1 MKHMDCNRPN
11 SNQDFTPIN
20 GDTTMAIS
28 AKAVMDLR
36 KKTGL
41 GMMECKKALTETDGD
56 EAAAIQWL
64 QETLGAKMDGRSDR
78 EAGEGAIAVGSNGNN
93 IAMILLKAETDFT
106 AKNDAFVEGA
116 QKIADDAVSAA
127 EGEITD
133 ASDAAKEVIENLRI
147 TTKENISFGKGVKL
161 TGDKV
166 GSYVHSN
173 RKIGVIVT
181 GEGDLSDDL
190 LKGICQHLVAA
201 DGQGQWQ
208 VPLGIDR
215 DDLPADQVETAKNA
229 AVEEAA
235 ASGKPKEIAEKIADG
250 KMRKWFDDHTLMGQV
265 YVREMDAKKP
275 IRDYIPDGAKIT
287 GYQKFEL

>member
-1 MKHMDCNRPN
+1 MARNGLHASSDWPDLTLNH
-11 SNQDFTPIN
+11 

-41 GMMECKKALTETDGD
+41 GMMECKKALNETDGD
-56 EAAAIQWL
+56 EAAAIALL

-78 EAGEGAIAVGSNGNN
+78 EAGEGAIAVATGAGE

-106 AKNDAFVEGA
+106 AKNDAFVDAA
-116 QKIADDAVSAA
+116 QKVADEAVKCAA
-127 EGEITD
+127 GEI
-133 ASDAAKEVIENLRI
+133 AEVPAGAKESIDNLRI

-161 TGDKV
+161 TGEKV

-201 DGQGQWQ
+201 DGQGQWPI
-208 VPLGIDR
+208 PLGVDR
-215 DDLPADQVETAKNA
+215 DDLPADQVEAAKTA
-229 AVEEAA
+229 AVDEAK
-235 ASGKPKEIAEKIADG
+235 ASGKPEEIATKIADG

-275 IRDYIPDGAKIT
+275 IRDYVPAGAKIT
-287 GYQKFEL
+287 GYKKFEL

>member
-1 MKHMDCNRPN
+1 
-11 SNQDFTPIN
+11 
-20 GDTTMAIS
+20 MAIS

-56 EAAAIQWL
+56 EAAAITWL

-78 EAGEGAIAVGSNGNN
+78 EAGEGAIAVGSSGSD

-106 AKNDAFVEGA
+106 AKNDAFVAAA
-116 QKIADDAVSAA
+116 QTIADDAVSAA
-127 EGEITD
+127 VGDITE
-133 ASDAAKEVIENLRI
+133 ASAAATEVIEQLRI

-161 TGDKV
+161 TGEKV

-181 GEGDLSDDL
+181 GEGDLSADL

-201 DGQGQWQ
+201 DGQGQWP

-215 DDLPADQVETAKNA
+215 DDLPADQVEAANAA
-229 AVEEAA
+229 AVEEAK
-235 ASGKPKEIAEKIADG
+235 ASGKPEEIAVKIAEG

-265 YVREMDAKKP
+265 YVREMDAKKA
-275 IRDYIPDGAKIT
+275 IREYVPAGAKIT
-287 GYQKFEL
+287 GYKKFEL